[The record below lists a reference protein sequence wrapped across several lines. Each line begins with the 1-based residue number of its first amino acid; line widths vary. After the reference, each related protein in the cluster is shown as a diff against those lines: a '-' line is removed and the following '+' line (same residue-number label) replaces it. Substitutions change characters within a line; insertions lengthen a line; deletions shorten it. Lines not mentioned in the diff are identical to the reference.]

1 MRSSRSIGNEMHAS
15 PPCRWMTLHAWS
27 SQLDV
32 ATIIQERGDLRRR
45 ASSVTRQSWSVRSA
59 ITISA
64 EKNDCRCAC
73 SAESARP
80 SIRISKPAA
89 CKREASWTA
98 FAWFGSNKQR
108 RERAGSVTLDSHGDH
123 FAGRCAQAAPRDAE
137 PAGGVLEIAVR
148 MPARICRG
156 LGGQPGTVTSTGMT
170 FDTRPRLA

>member
-1 MRSSRSIGNEMHAS
+1 MRSSRSIGNERHAS
-15 PPCRWMTLHAWS
+15 PPCRRMTLHAWA
-27 SQLDV
+27 SQLGV

-45 ASSVTRQSWSVRSA
+45 ASSVTRQSLSARSA

-64 EKNDCRCAC
+64 KKNDCRCAC

-89 CKREASWTA
+89 CKRRSELD
-98 FAWFGSNKQR
+98 GIRLVRLQKQR
-108 RERAGSVTLDSHGDH
+108 RERAGSVTVDSHGDH
-123 FAGRCAQAAPRDAE
+123 FGGRCAQAAPRDAE

-148 MPARICRG
+148 MPARIWRG